1 MDNYLNKFTVY
12 LKKEKNMSNNSILA
26 YSRDIRGFIAFLK
39 EKEVERFEDV
49 SNTEIVS
56 FLLKLK
62 NEGKSAATVN
72 RKLASLRAFFNYMIV
87 LHRIDHDPTAN
98 IKSPRIERKN
108 IEFLTIDEVER
119 LLAQPDESIKGIRDK
134 ALLELLYASGMR
146 VSEIAG
152 ANLTDLNLRIG
163 FIVSG
168 GEHGKARI
176 VPLGKP
182 ARVALEKY
190 LYDTRSKLIRNKNDT
205 EALFLNY
212 NGERLTRQGIWKLLK
227 EYGKKAK
234 LEHKLTPQILRNS
247 FAAHMIQNGADLK
260 SVQELLGH
268 EDITAT
274 QIYLSVT
281 KNRIKDVYDRTHPRA

>member
-39 EKEVERFEDV
+39 EKGVERFEDV

-274 QIYLSVT
+274 QIYLSVN